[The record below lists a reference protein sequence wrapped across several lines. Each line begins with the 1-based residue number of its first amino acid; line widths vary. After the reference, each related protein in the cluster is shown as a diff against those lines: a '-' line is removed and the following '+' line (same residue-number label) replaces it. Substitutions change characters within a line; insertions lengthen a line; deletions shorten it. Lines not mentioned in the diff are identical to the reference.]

1 MSEMYDF
8 AIVGAGLSGLNSAYQ
23 ILKKKPNAKI
33 LLLEKNERIGGRIKS
48 VNLHH
53 QHNYEAGSIR
63 FYPSHVHLLKLLQEF
78 KQTKKDFYVIPQDMK
93 INYALTHKKYQKH
106 KETDMQLYKILL
118 DEKNIESIPEKERLK
133 ITLSQYA
140 EKILGKGKTDYLK
153 VLNAFDHI
161 FETSMKY
168 GLYLLDRDFVQVPEY
183 YILKNM
189 TLTDLLY
196 KMLDTMKLDLHLS
209 EELVSYKVRQSSKK
223 NAQVT
228 LEVKTN
234 LSTYQA
240 KNLILALPPKPLKR
254 LKSLP
259 SKLVNSVFGVPLCR
273 MFAIYPERNYWYHN
287 IDATYTNE
295 NVQRIYLKGTRL
307 VQIAYSSG
315 ESADFWEDLSHDP
328 PEQKKQLQKQLTK
341 MFPKKKIGHPEWLAT
356 HFWDAGV
363 NIWKPNVEGD
373 IITEEIIQVDSNI
386 PVYVANEAYSK
397 QQRWME
403 GAMEMS
409 HRVVKLIFS
418 KKNKKYY
425 FTKF

>member
-1 MSEMYDF
+1 MSKIYDF
-8 AIVGAGLSGLNSAYQ
+8 VIVGSGLAGINSAYQ
-23 ILKKKPNAKI
+23 ILKRKPKAKI
-33 LLLEKNERIGGRIKS
+33 LLLEKNSKIGGRVQS

-53 QHNYEAGSIR
+53 QHNYEAGAIR
-63 FYPSHVHLLKLLQEF
+63 FYPSHHHLLKLLKEF

-93 INYALTHKKYQKH
+93 INYALTQKKYHKH
-106 KETDMQLYKILL
+106 QETDMELYKILL
-118 DEKNIESIPEKERLK
+118 DEKNIESIPEKDRLK
-133 ITLSQYA
+133 ITLGEYV
-140 EKILGKGKTDYLK
+140 EKIIGKQKSEYLK
-153 VLNAFDHI
+153 VLNAFAHI

-209 EELVSYKVRQSSKK
+209 EELITYHVRKSSI
-223 NAQVT
+223 Q
-228 LEVKTN
+228 VKTN
-234 LSTYQA
+234 LNSYLT
-240 KNLILALPPKPLKR
+240 KNLILAIPPKPLQK
-254 LKSLP
+254 LKTIP

-273 MFAIYPERNYWYHN
+273 MFAIYPEHNYWYHD

-315 ESADFWEDLSHDP
+315 DKALYWGKLKDNE
-328 PEQKKQLQKQLTK
+328 PEQKKNLQKQLKK
-341 MFPKKKIGHPEWLAT
+341 MFPQKEIGHPEWLAT
-356 HFWDAGV
+356 HFWDVGV
-363 NIWKPNVEGD
+363 NIWKPKMEGD
-373 IITEEIIQVDSNI
+373 KITEEIIQPDSNI

-403 GAMEMS
+403 GSMEMS
-409 HRVVKLIFS
+409 QRVVDLIL
-418 KKNKKYY
+418 K
-425 FTKF
+425 